1 MIWIWS
7 SLLGSTLKPL
17 TSSCCCAVIAFANS
31 TQYFSPEPLLPVL
44 AVLWVLEHSTLG
56 SHSQGFLSLSDHCW
70 LVLKA
75 TSSLFLTLNHPNGP
89 VLNVCLERR
98 FRMQTWP
105 QAGYHF
111 EDLCLQVLVSGSWST
126 VDSAD
131 SFIFNQPQVLS
142 CVQPILMLLL
152 QQRWRTRCDLISGER
167 TMWPAR
173 LGVCDGTVTPGTC
186 LQKQPKLTLPPTF
199 GYSVLIS
206 LLLCLC
212 GISLNM
218 PEYCRLCIAVFVVRR
233 LTCDKDLLYN

>member
-1 MIWIWS
+1 MIWNWS

-56 SHSQGFLSLSDHCW
+56 SHSRGFLSISDHCW

-75 TSSLFLTLNHPNGP
+75 TSSLFFNFKSSERSHLLRK
-89 VLNVCLERR
+89 RR

-111 EDLCLQVLVSGSWST
+111 EDSCLQVLVSGSWST
-126 VDSAD
+126 VDNAH

-167 TMWPAR
+167 TRWPAR
-173 LGVCDGTVTPGTC
+173 LGVWDGTVTPGTPHAFRNSQNSPQPPNVW
-186 LQKQPKLTLPPTF
+186 LQCFDITASVSLWDLAQHARVLP
-199 GYSVLIS
+199 SV
-206 LLLCLC
+206 
-212 GISLNM
+212 
-218 PEYCRLCIAVFVVRR
+218 YCCICRQKINVWRR
-233 LTCDKDLLYN
+233 PIV